1 MERKFELNEN
11 GSEALKKGSNQQKEE
26 QNFCEVKNE
35 QNQEEIKDDKV
46 DE

>member
-11 GSEALKKGSNQQKEE
+11 GSETLKKDSNQQKEE
-26 QNFCEVKNE
+26 KNFCEVKNE